1 MDPLL
6 IFLIYASSHTFHG
19 VYRLKGYLLSIS
31 TSFYKDFIYSRRAL
45 FLASVSS
52 VPNYV
57 HSYCSLNHVHRIQ
70 SPRIKTTDLI
80 DQTLC
85 LSYLYRTPF
94 QFQSFFWSCRR
105 ANNLK
110 IGRQLCES
118 VFNPERTARRE
129 NTVTP
134 DPYHKDLVA
143 PIRFILMVQ
152 FDLSDFHILQYPATL
167 GLEWP

>member
-57 HSYCSLNHVHRIQ
+57 HSYRSLNHVHRIQ

-94 QFQSFFWSCRR
+94 QFQSFFLVLSQGQQ
-105 ANNLK
+105 LK
-110 IGRQLCES
+110 DWTAALRIGVQPRTHSE
-118 VFNPERTARRE
+118 EREHRYTR
-129 NTVTP
+129 P
-134 DPYHKDLVA
+134 LP
-143 PIRFILMVQ
+143 
-152 FDLSDFHILQYPATL
+152 
-167 GLEWP
+167 